1 MCDTRLAY
9 GNENKKEKK
18 RKEEDPTIVWHNLI
32 SIHLLFFVIVIV
44 VVVIV
49 VILCTLYF
57 VPLTIASRDFVH
69 FTPIEY
75 ITSNHLLY

>member
-9 GNENKKEKK
+9 GNENKKKRK

-32 SIHLLFFVIVIV
+32 SIQLLFFVIVI